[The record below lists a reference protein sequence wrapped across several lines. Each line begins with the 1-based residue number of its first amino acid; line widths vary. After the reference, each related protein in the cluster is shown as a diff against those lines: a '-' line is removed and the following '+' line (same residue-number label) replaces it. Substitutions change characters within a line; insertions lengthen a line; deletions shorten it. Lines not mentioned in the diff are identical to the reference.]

1 MKIHTKLLSEIKI
14 PEGRFREADNATV
27 EKIAQSYLKFGQLQP
42 IIVDYQ
48 GNLVDGL
55 HRLTAAQL
63 NGMTEIDCVFVEEL
77 DELFL
82 REMELEVNIQ
92 RKEMTWLEREKAI
105 AALHKIKVQRDPNWG
120 QAQTQAVVGA
130 ARQADVSQAI
140 QLTKMI
146 ELFPELEKAKS
157 KNQALSWAKSKAK
170 SMLRVDEV
178 KDNKIDYGF
187 ISEKIHLGDS
197 VEFIKTLPDGFI
209 NAVITDPPFGINYDN
224 RKSGTAGSLTDYED
238 SEDSYERLLSMAPDL
253 YRVIKPDGWL
263 IWFMGISWYD
273 RCKTVFRDA
282 GFIVD
287 EIPVIWDRS
296 DGRAFTTRP
305 DRYFG
310 RVYDVALH
318 CIKGNP
324 EIIQRSKPNI
334 IRVAPVGNSERE
346 TLVERPVELYAE
358 LIRRLTVPG
367 ELVAD
372 FFVGSGSCPAAA
384 ASLGRDFLGCE
395 QNDERRSYAIT
406 KIKAH
411 IPESYNAKAR

>member
-1 MKIHTKLLSEIKI
+1 MKITKVTIASII
-14 PEGRFREADNATV
+14 VPEGRFREADPTTV
-27 EKIAQSYLKFGQLQP
+27 EKIAQSYLRFGQLQP
-42 IIVDYQ
+42 IIIERD
-48 GNLVDGL
+48 GKLVDGL
-55 HRLTAAQL
+55 HRLTAAMQ
-63 NGMTEIDCVFVEEL
+63 NGATEIDAVYT
-77 DELFL
+77 DEVDDLFL

-105 AALHKIKVQRDPNWG
+105 ATLHKIKVMRDPNWG

-130 ARQADVSQAI
+130 ARQADVSQA
-140 QLTKMI
+140 LHLAKMI

-157 KNQALSWAKSKAK
+157 KNQALSWAKAKAK
-170 SMLRVDEV
+170 SVLRVDEV
-178 KDNKIDYGF
+178 SGNKIDF
-187 ISEKIHLGDS
+187 SAIEQKIILGDS
-197 VEFIKTLPDGFI
+197 VEVIKTFPDGFI
-209 NAVITDPPFGINYDN
+209 NAVITDPPFGIDYDN
-224 RKSGTAGSLTDYED
+224 RKDGTLGSLTDYED
-238 SEDSYERLLSMAPDL
+238 GKQSYERLLSMAPDL
-253 YRVIKPDGWL
+253 YRVIKDDGWL
-263 IWFMGISWYD
+263 IWFMGISWYE
-273 RCKTVFRDA
+273 RCKEVFRAA

-324 EIIQRSKPNI
+324 EMIQRSKPNI
-334 IRVAPVGNSERE
+334 IKVPPVTTAERE

-384 ASLGRDFLGCE
+384 ASLGRDYIGVE
-395 QNDERRSYAIT
+395 QDAERRAYAIK

-411 IPESYNAKAR
+411 TPDGKNV